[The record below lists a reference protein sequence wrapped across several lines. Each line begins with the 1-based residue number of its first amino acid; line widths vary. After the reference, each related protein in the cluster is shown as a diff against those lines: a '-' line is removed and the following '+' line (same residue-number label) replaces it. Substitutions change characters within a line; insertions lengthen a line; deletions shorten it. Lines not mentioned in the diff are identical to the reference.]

1 MIRVPFEV
9 TGEEGSFKVMVRAA
23 SMRRAEE
30 NLRSRYPGGEV
41 RLVFPLDGNDF
52 FAGNDKAETLETEY
66 LVLETSEN
74 AAPEGSPPTP
84 GSRAQAIH

>member
-9 TGEEGSFKVMVRAA
+9 SGEEGSFRVTVRAA

-30 NLRSRYPGGEV
+30 DLRSRYPGGEV

-52 FAGNDKAETLETEY
+52 FAGNAKDEELETEY
-66 LVLETSEN
+66 LVLDIGEDP
-74 AAPEGSPPTP
+74 APEGAYPDL
-84 GSRAQAIH
+84 R